1 MKMNC
6 PSCRTEIEVSQQG
19 PMKVM
24 NLMSTSVIICEHPDH
39 IVCPGCQAVL
49 THAVVSAKVATALS
63 VVPETEQKSVLVS
76 PNGGPVMRGD
86 IQ

>member
-6 PSCRTEIEVSQQG
+6 PTCHAEIEVGQQP

-24 NLMSTSVIICEHPDH
+24 NLISTSVIICEHPDH

-63 VVPETEQKSVLVS
+63 VVPATEQKSVIVS

-86 IQ
+86 SQ